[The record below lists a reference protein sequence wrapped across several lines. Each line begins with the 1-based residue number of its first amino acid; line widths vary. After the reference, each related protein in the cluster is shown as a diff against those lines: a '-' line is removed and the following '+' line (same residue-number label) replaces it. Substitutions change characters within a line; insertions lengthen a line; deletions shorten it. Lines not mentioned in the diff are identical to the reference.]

1 MPHHDVVHKMARTIR
16 GMKLEFKCEAPVA
29 ADVEPITDKV
39 EQAQIPCVKYIYM
52 ICVLN
57 ILYNI
62 MEKE

>member
-39 EQAQIPCVKYIYM
+39 EQLFSWAAKDPNQFGLQLDP
-52 ICVLN
+52 
-57 ILYNI
+57 
-62 MEKE
+62 KED